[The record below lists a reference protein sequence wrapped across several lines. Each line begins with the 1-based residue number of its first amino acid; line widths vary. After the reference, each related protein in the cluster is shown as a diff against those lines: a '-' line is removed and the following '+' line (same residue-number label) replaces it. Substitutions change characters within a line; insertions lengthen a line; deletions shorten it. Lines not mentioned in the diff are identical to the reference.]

1 MADTPKLDP
10 KTERL
15 VRQHATALSV
25 YLDMAVADATQA
37 HLDWRRAA
45 RERMERLHPVNEPPD
60 VSLWLALFTQAAGAV
75 GPFSGAYRQRLAQIL
90 EAAQQAG
97 EGDVVTLLEAHGESG
112 RRPRRTALP
121 VDVLFAQI
129 DAMVVNVVQRSLAES
144 AQSGA
149 TWGQMVAA
157 ATAQDGAVART
168 LSSIVERVH
177 AFVAAAYSGAALDA
191 ISANDDPARPLF
203 KRIAEVDDIHNHPIS
218 RVLDGQVRR
227 ADEPFEA
234 SAAAVAVEARVLRRS
249 VGGIFW
255 PLDGDTYKGH
265 RLPAHRHER
274 GIIHAWRSSWT
285 TQEK

>member
-15 VRQHATALSV
+15 VRLHADALSE
-25 YLDMAVADATQA
+25 YLDIAVADATQA
-37 HLDWRRAA
+37 HIDWRRAA
-45 RERMERLHPVNEPPD
+45 RERMERLHPLNEAPNA
-60 VSLWLALFTQAAGAV
+60 SLWLALFTQAAGAV
-75 GPFSGAYRQRLAQIL
+75 GPFSGAYRKRLAQIL

-97 EGDVVTLLEAHGESG
+97 ETDVVTQLEAHGESG
-112 RRPRRTALP
+112 QRPRRAALP

-129 DAMVVNVVQRSLAES
+129 DAMVVNMVQRSLAES
-144 AQSGA
+144 AASGA

-157 ATAQDGAVART
+157 ATAEGGAVAQT
-168 LSSIVERVH
+168 LRPIVERVH
-177 AFVAAAYSGAALDA
+177 AFVAAAYSGSVVDA
-191 ISANDDPARPLF
+191 IIANDDPARPLF
-203 KRIAEVDDIHNHPIS
+203 KRISEVNDIHNHPIS

-234 SAAAVAVEARVLRRS
+234 PADAVAVEAKVLRRS

-255 PLDGDTYKGH
+255 PLDGDAYKGH

-285 TQEK
+285 TKEK